1 MILALT
7 GGTGGAKLVQGLAA
21 EIDPADLSIICNT
34 ADDAIFNGLHVSPDI
49 DTIVYTLAGLNDEQK
64 GWGLAGESFV
74 ALEQLRRLGEEVWFK
89 LGDKDLAMHILRTQ
103 LLRQGITLSGVTQRI
118 RTALDVKSQ
127 ILPMSDDRIET
138 RIVTS
143 GGEISFQEY
152 FVRERWAP
160 EVKQVFFAG
169 IDRSKPAPQVLQA
182 IRNAAGIVIC
192 PSNPVTSIG
201 PILSVPGVRQTLRES
216 GRRIVGVSPIIARAA
231 ISGPAHTLMR
241 ANDLEPSVRGV
252 AKGYADILDVLLV
265 DPEDQPLYGDIEKLG
280 VKPVSANIR
289 MNSLADKRRLAR
301 DVLALLEK

>member
-89 LGDKDLAMHILRTQ
+89 LGDKDLATHILRTQ

-301 DVLALLEK
+301 EVLALLEK

>member
-34 ADDAIFNGLHVSPDI
+34 ADDAIFHGLHVSPDI

-301 DVLALLEK
+301 EVLALLEK